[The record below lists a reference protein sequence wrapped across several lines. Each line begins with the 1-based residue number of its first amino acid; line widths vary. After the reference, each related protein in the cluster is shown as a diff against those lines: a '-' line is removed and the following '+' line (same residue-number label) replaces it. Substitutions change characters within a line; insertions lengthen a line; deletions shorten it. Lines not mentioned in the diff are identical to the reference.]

1 MRYFSCFSGIEA
13 ASVAWEPLGWTPV
26 GFSEIDPFASAVLA
40 HRFPNVRNYGDI
52 TKHHEW
58 DIGRGSVDVLV
69 GGSPCQ
75 AFSVA
80 GLRKGLDDPRG
91 QLTLVYLQLAARLE
105 PEWIVWEN
113 VPGVLSADGGRAFGA
128 FLGGLAELGYGF
140 AWRVLDARFFGVPQ
154 RRRRVFLVARRAGD
168 WQRPAEVLLEPAGLC
183 WNPAASGEARQEVAR
198 AASDGA
204 RAGGKWWD
212 GGDTAASLTTRC
224 HGQYMPDKDNFAAV
238 LDPVGTLDC
247 SCGGDKLQVQHAVS
261 GHLIPCAFAHSSF
274 AQYTAGEFGNLRA
287 SGGDLGGG
295 SETLVVDPI
304 SIQGNLIGRDAG
316 GPQGVGCSTEDTMYT
331 LTRGD
336 VHGVAIP
343 IDGRN
348 ALRDPEKF
356 DEVNRQGV
364 GVGEPGDPA
373 HTVTTACVHAVAIPI
388 QDGRG
393 MEKGQ
398 NGFGVGSDADP
409 AYTLDTTGAQSIAF
423 SQNQREEVRILG
435 DCAGALSGPG
445 THQATYVAQ
454 AADVRTGRLVG
465 EISGT
470 ICAKGSGG
478 WSNHMINPVLVPHAF
493 YSTGGTHGLESKPD
507 VCPPLKVGSTIGIP
521 SPPSVMYGIDGE
533 MNASESIIGPLKRG
547 GEGGRIEAVAIP
559 IGTDC
564 HAVAF
569 YSKNGSHGTIQESN
583 IAPSLKTASPSAV
596 AIPIDGRNA
605 MRDPEK
611 HDEVNRQGVGV
622 GVPGDP
628 AHTVT
633 TACVHAV
640 AFSCKE
646 DASDASDIAPT
657 LRAMSHDQ
665 SHANGGGQLAI
676 AFKPGAS
683 ADSRSIGA
691 SLDCAPTLESGGGG
705 NNKPA
710 VATAMVVRRL
720 LPVECERLQGFPDG
734 WTDVPY
740 RGKPAPDGPRY
751 KALGNSMA
759 VPCMAWIGR
768 RIQFAKESE
777 Q

>member
-1 MRYFSCFSGIEA
+1 
-13 ASVAWEPLGWTPV
+13 
-26 GFSEIDPFASAVLA
+26 
-40 HRFPNVRNYGDI
+40 
-52 TKHHEW
+52 
-58 DIGRGSVDVLV
+58 
-69 GGSPCQ
+69 
-75 AFSVA
+75 
-80 GLRKGLDDPRG
+80 
-91 QLTLVYLQLAARLE
+91 
-105 PEWIVWEN
+105 
-113 VPGVLSADGGRAFGA
+113 
-128 FLGGLAELGYGF
+128 
-140 AWRVLDARFFGVPQ
+140 
-154 RRRRVFLVARRAGD
+154 LVAA
-168 WQRPAEVLLEPAGLC
+168 
-183 WNPAASGEARQEVAR
+183 
-198 AASDGA
+198 
-204 RAGGKWWD
+204 
-212 GGDTAASLTTRC
+212 
-224 HGQYMPDKDNFAAV
+224 
-238 LDPVGTLDC
+238 
-247 SCGGDKLQVQHAVS
+247 
-261 GHLIPCAFAHSSF
+261 
-274 AQYTAGEFGNLRA
+274 
-287 SGGDLGGG
+287 GGDLGGG
-295 SETLVVDPI
+295 SENIVVQPTA
-304 SIQGNLIGRDAG
+304 IQGNLIGRDQG
-316 GPQGVGCSTEDTMYT
+316 GPQGVGCSDSGTMYT

-343 IDGRN
+343 I
-348 ALRDPEKF
+348 
-356 DEVNRQGV
+356 
-364 GVGEPGDPA
+364 
-373 HTVTTACVHAVAIPI
+373 
-388 QDGRG
+388 QDGREI
-393 MEKGQ
+393 EKAQ
-398 NGFGVGSDADP
+398 NGFGVGDAGDP

-507 VCPPLKVGSTIGIP
+507 VCPPLKVGSSIGIP
-521 SPPSVMYGIDGE
+521 SPPSVMYTLDMQGCKGNANVGDG
-533 MNASESIIGPLKRG
+533 SVSPTL
-547 GEGGRIEAVAIP
+547 GRP
-559 IGTDC
+559 RGTDC
-564 HAVAF
+564 H
-569 YSKNGSHGTIQESN
+569 
-583 IAPSLKTASPSAV
+583 AV

-622 GVPGDP
+622 GNAGDP

-633 TACVHAV
+633 TACVHAVAVGVGNAGDPTHAVCIALDEELNPTVNIAGTILRGGDGGRHAAVGIPV

-657 LRAMSHDQ
+657 MRAMSHDQ

>member
-198 AASDGA
+198 AAADGA
-204 RAGGKWWD
+204 RASGIVYGGSDQRYSDTVTSKWAKQSGGPAGNETGLFVAHPEVPDVMSTLD
-212 GGDTAASLTTRC
+212 GQSGGQSLCNQFVDSGCCIPGEMHPMVGDTMATIDTKTGGAGLTSQSARNG
-224 HGQYMPDKDNFAAV
+224 HFIPIAFGQ
-238 LDPVGTLDC
+238 G
-247 SCGGDKLQVQHAVS
+247 
-261 GHLIPCAFAHSSF
+261 SF
-274 AQYTAGEFGNLRA
+274 AQYVENECSTLRA
-287 SGGDLGGG
+287 AGGDLGGG
-295 SETLVVDPI
+295 SENIVVQPTA
-304 SIQGNLIGRDAG
+304 IQGNLIGRDQG
-316 GPQGVGCSTEDTMYT
+316 GPQGVGCSDSGTMYT

-343 IDGRN
+343 I
-348 ALRDPEKF
+348 
-356 DEVNRQGV
+356 
-364 GVGEPGDPA
+364 
-373 HTVTTACVHAVAIPI
+373 
-388 QDGRG
+388 QDGREI
-393 MEKGQ
+393 EKSQ
-398 NGFGVGSDADP
+398 NGFGVGDAGDP

-559 IGTDC
+559 
-564 HAVAF
+564 
-569 YSKNGSHGTIQESN
+569 
-583 IAPSLKTASPSAV
+583 
-596 AIPIDGRNA
+596 
-605 MRDPEK
+605 
-611 HDEVNRQGVGV
+611 
-622 GVPGDP
+622 
-628 AHTVT
+628 
-633 TACVHAV
+633 
-640 AFSCKE
+640 
-646 DASDASDIAPT
+646 
-657 LRAMSHDQ
+657 
-665 SHANGGGQLAI
+665 
-676 AFKPGAS
+676 
-683 ADSRSIGA
+683 
-691 SLDCAPTLESGGGG
+691 
-705 NNKPA
+705 
-710 VATAMVVRRL
+710 TAMVVRRL

>member
-168 WQRPAEVLLEPAGLC
+168 WQRPGEVLLEPAGLC
-183 WNPAASGEARQEVAR
+183 WNPAESGEARQEVAR

-204 RAGGKWWD
+204 RASGIVYGGSDQRYSDTVTSKWAKQS
-212 GGDTAASLTTRC
+212 GGPAGNETGLFVA
-224 HGQYMPDKDNFAAV
+224 HPDVPDV
-238 LDPVGTLDC
+238 MSTLDGQ
-247 SCGGDKLQVQHAVS
+247 SGGQSLCNQFVDS
-261 GHLIPCAFAHSSF
+261 GCCIPGEVKPIAFGQGSF
-274 AQYTAGEFGNLRA
+274 AQYVEGECSTLRA
-287 SGGDLGGG
+287 AGGDLGGG
-295 SETLVVDPI
+295 SENIVVQPTA
-304 SIQGNLIGRDAG
+304 IQGNLIGRDQG
-316 GPQGVGCSTEDTMYT
+316 GPQGVGCSDSGTMYT

-343 IDGRN
+343 I
-348 ALRDPEKF
+348 
-356 DEVNRQGV
+356 
-364 GVGEPGDPA
+364 
-373 HTVTTACVHAVAIPI
+373 
-388 QDGRG
+388 QDGREI
-393 MEKGQ
+393 EKSQ
-398 NGFGVGSDADP
+398 NGFGVGDAGDP

-521 SPPSVMYGIDGE
+521 SPPSVMYTLDMQGCKGNANVGDGSVSPTLGRPSGTDCHAVAYGIDGE

-547 GEGGRIEAVAIP
+547 GEGGRNEAVAIP
-559 IGTDC
+559 
-564 HAVAF
+564 
-569 YSKNGSHGTIQESN
+569 
-583 IAPSLKTASPSAV
+583 
-596 AIPIDGRNA
+596 
-605 MRDPEK
+605 
-611 HDEVNRQGVGV
+611 
-622 GVPGDP
+622 
-628 AHTVT
+628 
-633 TACVHAV
+633 
-640 AFSCKE
+640 
-646 DASDASDIAPT
+646 
-657 LRAMSHDQ
+657 
-665 SHANGGGQLAI
+665 
-676 AFKPGAS
+676 
-683 ADSRSIGA
+683 
-691 SLDCAPTLESGGGG
+691 
-705 NNKPA
+705 
-710 VATAMVVRRL
+710 TAMVVRRL

>member
-168 WQRPAEVLLEPAGLC
+168 WQRPGEVLLEPAGLC
-183 WNPAASGEARQEVAR
+183 WNPAASGEARQEIAR

-204 RAGGKWWD
+204 RASGIVYGGSDQRYSDTVTSKWAKQS
-212 GGDTAASLTTRC
+212 GGPAGNETGLFVA
-224 HGQYMPDKDNFAAV
+224 HPDVPDV
-238 LDPVGTLDC
+238 MSTLDGQ
-247 SCGGDKLQVQHAVS
+247 SGGQSLCNQFVDS
-261 GHLIPCAFAHSSF
+261 GCCIPGEVKPIAFGQGSF
-274 AQYTAGEFGNLRA
+274 AQYVEGECSTLRA
-287 SGGDLGGG
+287 AGGDLGGG
-295 SETLVVDPI
+295 SENIVVQPTA
-304 SIQGNLIGRDAG
+304 IQGNLIGRDQG
-316 GPQGVGCSTEDTMYT
+316 GPQGVGCSDSGTMYT

-343 IDGRN
+343 I
-348 ALRDPEKF
+348 
-356 DEVNRQGV
+356 
-364 GVGEPGDPA
+364 
-373 HTVTTACVHAVAIPI
+373 
-388 QDGRG
+388 QDGREI
-393 MEKGQ
+393 EKAQ
-398 NGFGVGSDADP
+398 NGFGVGDAGDP

-507 VCPPLKVGSTIGIP
+507 VCPPLKVGSSIGIP
-521 SPPSVMYGIDGE
+521 SPPSVMYTLDMQGCKGNANVGDGSVSPTLGRPSGTDCHAVVYGIDGE

-547 GEGGRIEAVAIP
+547 GEGGR
-559 IGTDC
+559 
-564 HAVAF
+564 
-569 YSKNGSHGTIQESN
+569 SES
-583 IAPSLKTASPSAV
+583 V

-657 LRAMSHDQ
+657 MRAMSHDQ

-691 SLDCAPTLESGGGG
+691 SFDCAPTLESGGGG

>member
-91 QLTLVYLQLAARLE
+91 QLTLVYLQLAARIE

-204 RAGGKWWD
+204 RASGIVYGGSDQRYSDTVTSKWAKQSGGPAGNETGLFVAHPDVPDVMSTLD
-212 GGDTAASLTTRC
+212 GQSGGQSLCNQFVDSGCCIPGEMRPMVGDTMATIDTRTGGVGLTTQSARNG
-224 HGQYMPDKDNFAAV
+224 HFIPVAFGQ
-238 LDPVGTLDC
+238 G
-247 SCGGDKLQVQHAVS
+247 
-261 GHLIPCAFAHSSF
+261 SF
-274 AQYTAGEFGNLRA
+274 AQYVEGECSTLRA
-287 SGGDLGGG
+287 AGGDLGGG
-295 SETLVVDPI
+295 SENIVVQPTA
-304 SIQGNLIGRDAG
+304 IQGNLIGRDQG
-316 GPQGVGCSTEDTMYT
+316 GPQGVGCSDSGTMYT

-343 IDGRN
+343 I
-348 ALRDPEKF
+348 
-356 DEVNRQGV
+356 
-364 GVGEPGDPA
+364 
-373 HTVTTACVHAVAIPI
+373 
-388 QDGRG
+388 QDGREI
-393 MEKGQ
+393 EKAQ
-398 NGFGVGSDADP
+398 NGFGVGVAGDP

-493 YSTGGTHGLESKPD
+493 TRCDDGRDIMSDCAPTMRCGTNYSAHLAVCHPHAFYSTGGTHGLEPHPNI
-507 VCPPLKVGSTIGIP
+507 CPPLKVGSTIGIP

-559 IGTDC
+559 I
-564 HAVAF
+564 
-569 YSKNGSHGTIQESN
+569 
-583 IAPSLKTASPSAV
+583 
-596 AIPIDGRNA
+596 DGRNA

-622 GVPGDP
+622 GIPGDP

-640 AFSCKE
+640 GVDVYNQQMTGDTAATVTSATGVAN
-646 DASDASDIAPT
+646 ASGPKTIAP
-657 LRAMSHDQ
+657 S
-665 SHANGGGQLAI
+665 
-676 AFKPGAS
+676 
-683 ADSRSIGA
+683 
-691 SLDCAPTLESGGGG
+691 
-705 NNKPA
+705 
-710 VATAMVVRRL
+710 MVVRRL